1 MQAIFKQL
9 SPRLGK
15 AVTGNGPS
23 ISLAHAGAEFARPM
37 STNASA
43 RTWAWRNLSSK
54 TRRNIVVGLSLGA
67 VADSYIC
74 YRYGWVPSWLGSG
87 RGEKL

>member
-23 ISLAHAGAEFARPM
+23 VALPHARAAFARPM
-37 STNASA
+37 STNAPA
-43 RTWAWRNLSSK
+43 RTWAWSNLSSK

-67 VADSYIC
+67 VADSYVC
-74 YRYGWVPSWLGSG
+74 YRQG
-87 RGEKL
+87 GETVIP